1 MGCLLPFSGG
11 CSFPETQRAVTNA
24 LRRASAEARFSA
36 RAAAVQKGSVGCKR
50 GFQIS
55 PTHFTF
61 ACADLLLDPARDSN
75 FSFPPTQACT
85 PGRSVDQERRIGPQV
100 CGRSTS
106 NSTSICVYGGLWLIR
121 YCERSSAAVYRGKE
135 DAVPCL
141 SVTLYTYTQSS
152 RKKSQHV
159 KSSVIITCR
168 SFAI

>member
-106 NSTSICVYGGLWLIR
+106 NSTSICVYGVFGLFDTVNALQ
-121 YCERSSAAVYRGKE
+121 
-135 DAVPCL
+135 L
-141 SVTLYTYTQSS
+141 LYTGARKMQCPVCQS
-152 RKKSQHV
+152 RCTHTHKAPAKKV
-159 KSSVIITCR
+159 NM
-168 SFAI
+168 